1 MPHITLG
8 MQVCVSFKKQGKK
21 MFWSLLVCIS
31 ANHTPWAS
39 FHVDCFTFSTTAG
52 NPLIQLCVDVCSSS
66 PVDEHRGFSCRI
78 GVAEIRD
85 NQCTPVS
92 FRTSPGKLPGCW
104 FVFFFFLL
112 FVFHCFRCMVRLQST
127 CNFLH
132 LTHLGLHMHA
142 DPS

>member
-8 MQVCVSFKKQGKK
+8 MHVCVSFKKQGQR

-52 NPLIQLCVDVCSSS
+52 NPLIQLCVDACSSS
-66 PVDEHRGFSCRI
+66 PVDEHWGFSCRI
-78 GVAEIRD
+78 AVTEIRD

-104 FVFFFFLL
+104 FVFFFFLFFFLPL
-112 FVFHCFRCMVRLQST
+112 FPLYGKIAIYLQ
-127 CNFLH
+127 FLASH
-132 LTHLGLHMHA
+132 TPRTSHA
-142 DPS
+142 S